1 MTETI
6 NLQGKMEGV
15 YSFKAINSLTNQER
29 DLSAY
34 IAEDHFNLI
43 LNSGLNYL
51 GTNYVGSY
59 CCVGTGSTPVNAS
72 QTALV
77 SQVAQTSTIQAQSA
91 GNQSTPPYFTWGR
104 LTFRFEQGVAA
115 GNLTEVGIRSDAGP
129 NSALFSRALIVDS
142 GGNPTTLTI
151 LSDEYLD
158 VTYELR
164 FYPEMNDQTYELTL
178 YGENYSVLVRP
189 ANVTSVTVIQAQ
201 YYFFQWINYYYT
213 TQYYYYNGPI
223 GTVTGEPSGSSYS
236 NDTGHGAYVSNSY
249 ERNFICSLGLNDGN
263 LSEGIRSILI
273 KTHKADWQLQFTP
286 PIPKDSFKTLVL
298 NIYTSWSPYTP

>member
-1 MTETI
+1 MTENI

-15 YSFKAINSLTNQER
+15 YSFKAINALTNEER

-51 GTNYVGSY
+51 GTNYIASY

-104 LTFRFEQGVAA
+104 LTYRFGQGVAA
-115 GNLTEVGIRSDAGP
+115 GNLTEVGIRTDAGA
-129 NSALFSRALIVDS
+129 STALFSRALIVDS
-142 GGNPTTLTI
+142 SGNPTTLTI

-164 FYPEMNDQTYELTL
+164 FYPEMTDQNFNVTL

-189 ANVTSVTVIQAQ
+189 ANVTSVNVINAQ
-201 YYFFQWINYYYT
+201 GYFFQWICYYYT
-213 TQYYYYNGPI
+213 TQYYYYNGAI
-223 GTVTGEPSGSSYS
+223 GTVTGQPSGSSYQNS
-236 NDTGHGAYVSNSY
+236 TGYGAYVNNSY

-263 LSEGIRSILI
+263 LSGGVRSILI

-298 NIYTSWSPYTP
+298 NIYTSWSPNTP

>member
-1 MTETI
+1 M
-6 NLQGKMEGV
+6 
-15 YSFKAINSLTNQER
+15 
-29 DLSAY
+29 
-34 IAEDHFNLI
+34 
-43 LNSGLNYL
+43 
-51 GTNYVGSY
+51 
-59 CCVGTGSTPVNAS
+59 
-72 QTALV
+72 
-77 SQVAQTSTIQAQSA
+77 
-91 GNQSTPPYFTWGR
+91 
-104 LTFRFEQGVAA
+104 TFRFGQGVAA

-164 FYPEMNDQTYELTL
+164 FYPEMNDQTYDLTL

-189 ANVTSVTVIQAQ
+189 ANVTSVDVIQAQ
-201 YYFFQWINYYYT
+201 DYFFQWINYYYT

-223 GTVTGEPSGSSYS
+223 GTVTGQPSGSSYA
-236 NDTGHGAYVSNSY
+236 NNTGHGAYVSNSY

-263 LSEGIRSILI
+263 LSGGIRSILI
-273 KTHKADWQLQFTP
+273 KTCKADWQLQFTP